1 MINDYTDLYYLIN
14 LPLNNTKSYYCDL
27 IIDSINCNF
36 YFEWNERLGTRYLSI
51 VTSSG
56 TTVLSRTPLFSDNE
70 IYMNVNAKMI
80 GLNDVLIKLV
90 KKDLTKPDDL
100 LNWSDNY
107 YIFIKGI
114 FSDVY
119 DDFNK
124 FKLSLLTD

>member
-1 MINDYTDLYYLIN
+1 MINYYTDLYYLIN
-14 LPLNNTKSYYCDL
+14 LPLNDTKTYYCDL

-36 YFEWNERLGTRYLSI
+36 YFEWNERFGTRYLSI
-51 VTSSG
+51 ITSSG
-56 TTVLSRTPLFSDNE
+56 TTVLSRTPLFTDNE
-70 IYMNVNAKMI
+70 IYMNVNATMI

>member
-14 LPLNNTKSYYCDL
+14 QPLNNTKSYYCDL

-36 YFEWNERLGTRYLSI
+36 YFEWNERLCTRYLSI

-56 TTVLSRTPLFSDNE
+56 TTVLSRTPLFTDNE
-70 IYMNVNAKMI
+70 IYMNVNATMI

-114 FSDVY
+114 FGDVY